1 MAYPVLKQ
9 YIELH
14 SQLRSKVFSIL
25 KVQLTYVIKSEME
38 LSSLVGNPKR
48 CDGVIMDGDNEIMG
62 KACGN
67 RRER

>member
-1 MAYPVLKQ
+1 M
-9 YIELH
+9 
-14 SQLRSKVFSIL
+14 FSIL